1 MNEKNSDKIR
11 NENNSKMQNTY
22 FAIFFLAIALLP
34 IKLGVKTNKEVLESF
49 E

>member
-1 MNEKNSDKIR
+1 MNDKNSDKIQ

-22 FAIFFLAIALLP
+22 FANFFLAIALLP